1 MNGSKPSCIAMLDN
15 GNLVIRDKYNNPIW
29 ESFKE
34 PTDTIL
40 PGYTSLASSGLTHLR
55 LVILKGAFSFI
66 CRSALFSVY
75 AI

>member
-40 PGYTSLASSGLTHLR
+40 PADTTQA
-55 LVILKGAFSFI
+55 
-66 CRSALFSVY
+66 
-75 AI
+75 